1 MFNKPSD
8 FEIIEINQEARILLL
23 EDPNMGL
30 QVEVPLKPF
39 KLATAKLIDPMRS
52 NEYLYGKEAI
62 DCVGNFKLTNACF
75 GR

>member
-30 QVEVPLKPF
+30 QVEVPLKPV
-39 KLATAKLIDPMRS
+39 KLASAKLIAPYEVEVRYTDGSAM
-52 NEYLYGKEAI
+52 AI
-62 DCVGNFKLTNACF
+62 RFLI
-75 GR
+75 